1 MVRAAGCRAEGE
13 SFYGDVRV
21 RDVRPRLAGPLR
33 GTSLSCAQGSVTAAA
48 PQIAL
53 DLSLSD
59 DRNIRQGTADAARR
73 RPAEGRPK
81 AQRVG
86 VLGRCAGRAERT
98 ENRQTAAAERE

>member
-1 MVRAAGCRAEGE
+1 MVRAAGCRAEGV

-53 DLSLSD
+53 DLSLSED
-59 DRNIRQGTADAARR
+59 MKSWQGRDRKSTRLNSQSLMCISYAVFCLTKKLNCRNTYS
-73 RPAEGRPK
+73 
-81 AQRVG
+81 
-86 VLGRCAGRAERT
+86 CT
-98 ENRQTAAAERE
+98 M

>member
-1 MVRAAGCRAEGE
+1 MVRAAGCRAEGV

-53 DLSLSD
+53 DLSLSED
-59 DRNIRQGTADAARR
+59 MKSWPGSADAALARLAAGGAKAER
-73 RPAEGRPK
+73 GGGPARFAGD
-81 AQRVG
+81 
-86 VLGRCAGRAERT
+86 AGRT
-98 ENRQTAAAERE
+98 GGSYDP

>member
-1 MVRAAGCRAEGE
+1 MVRAAGCRAEGV

-53 DLSLSD
+53 DLSLSED
-59 DRNIRQGTADAARR
+59 MKTWQGSADAAIARL
-73 RPAEGRPK
+73 AAGIAK

-86 VLGRCAGRAERT
+86 VPARFEGGAGR
-98 ENRQTAAAERE
+98 TAVHSHPN